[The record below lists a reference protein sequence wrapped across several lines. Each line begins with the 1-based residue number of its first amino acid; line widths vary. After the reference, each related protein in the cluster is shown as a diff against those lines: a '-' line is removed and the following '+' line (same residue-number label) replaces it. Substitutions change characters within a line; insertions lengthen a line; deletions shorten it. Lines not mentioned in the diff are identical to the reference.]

1 MEGQQSLF
9 KTDVSGQ
16 MQQRVMHNYSIGD
29 TVIVSL
35 PRGPQQGKVF
45 AIYKNFAWTDE
56 TRYEVRGKELVT
68 ITSARNMSS
77 A

>member
-1 MEGQQSLF
+1 MEGQQDLF
-9 KTDVSGQ
+9 NNTVSDRL
-16 MQQRVMHNYSIGD
+16 QRCVMHNYSIGD
-29 TVIVSL
+29 TVMVSL
-35 PRGPQQGKVF
+35 PRGPQQGKIF